1 MQSEGVTMARSILI
15 FIFLFLF
22 SSSVYAGKA
31 IAPTVTALPPIN
43 ILSDRADM
51 LCSFNTGS
59 ASGDLSYYVS
69 INDAAFFLE
78 YTYYGFPGGQV
89 VNRQQTR
96 TLYPIS
102 SGNKYEY
109 YCTVQTSVGTATSNI
124 ISFCLGPCPGEAP
137 PSCTLTANP
146 SAINFGSSSTISF
159 NSTLADT
166 FSITYPGNN
175 MSVTPNVPGSFPI
188 SPGVT
193 TSFIGTVTNAAG
205 QANCDATV
213 IVNNVPPIS
222 NTLGATTSLFYPH
235 GFEVQCSNSVGTF
248 PMRLF
253 LRLISGGVS
262 TDYTYIEVFDVST
275 YGPEFLSETV
285 WTYGLYIPPA
295 YRSYYII
302 PETLNRYFLNPTFL
316 SPNTLYQYQCCSE
329 NSYGISCGDTAGPG
343 GSIYTSPNIL
353 TFDYNFMSDWPHL
366 VSYGR
371 SIWSISVNL
380 SAECFKS
387 WVGRIEIIASVNGV
401 IQPLS
406 GYDLVYDITGDGIP
420 EKNSSSNFSAWD
432 LNHNGYLD
440 VGDDYNYWN
449 SHSDAYRWDTNRDG
463 ILDLI
468 DAGSGRPICGV
479 VYISGHE
486 HFFTCPVGVSIGKP
500 VFAVV
505 DVGADGVGCLPKNVV
520 GSAVI
525 IPFGNFYLATK
536 FQDKGLTVNYKQGN
550 LKRAGRIGFG
560 AGGFERV
567 LQ

>member
-1 MQSEGVTMARSILI
+1 MQGKGVTMARSLLVV
-15 FIFLFLF
+15 FFLFTFVF
-22 SSSVYAGKA
+22 SAYAGKA
-31 IAPTVTALPPIN
+31 VAPTVETLPARN
-43 ILSDRADM
+43 IVSDRADM
-51 LCSFNTGS
+51 ACAFV
-59 ASGDLSYYVS
+59 SGTAVTDLSYFVIVDGNTY
-69 INDAAFFLE
+69 LE
-78 YTYYGFPGGQV
+78 NIYYGFSPSTIS
-89 VNRQQTR
+89 RTWTR
-96 TLYPIS
+96 TWYPLVSNTLYQ
-102 SGNKYEY
+102 Y
-109 YCTVQTSVGTATSNI
+109 YCYAESSAGSATGSI
-124 ISFCLGPCPGEAP
+124 VSFCLGPCPGEAP

-222 NTLGATTSLFYPH
+222 NTLGATTSLFYPN
-235 GFEVQCSNSVGTF
+235 GFEVQCSNMYGTS
-248 PMRLF
+248 PTRLF
-253 LRLISGGVS
+253 LRLTSGGFS
-262 TDYTYIEVFDVST
+262 TDYTYIEVPDVSSYVDFLSVTVST
-275 YGPEFLSETV
+275 YN
-285 WTYGLYIPPA
+285 LYIPPA
-295 YRSYYII
+295 YRSYYIN
-302 PETLNRYFLNPTFL
+302 PVDLNPYFINPTFL
-316 SPNTLYQYQCCSE
+316 DADTLYQYQCCSE
-329 NSYGISCGDTAGPG
+329 NSFGVSCGGTAGPG
-343 GSIYTSPNIL
+343 GSIYTPSDIL
-353 TFDYNFMSDWPHL
+353 TFDYNYNPSWPHL

-371 SIWSISVNL
+371 SIFSISVNL
-380 SAECFKS
+380 PAECFKS
-387 WVGRIEIIASVNGV
+387 YLSRIEIVASVSGV
-401 IQPLS
+401 TQPVA

-420 EKNSSSNFSAWD
+420 EKNSCSNFSAWD

-525 IPFGNFYLATK
+525 IPFGNFYFATK